1 MEKIQVKE
9 KFEQITAY
17 WDPKRIG
24 TLNGQDVRIAKFKGS
39 FTPHRHV
46 QEDELFYVVEGEI
59 SIKTSEKTFHLEA
72 GEMLIVPAGTE
83 HQPMAEE
90 EALVMMFEPSSTLN
104 TGNVENEMT
113 QKDIGEV

>member
-1 MEKIQVKE
+1 MEKINLKE
-9 KFEQITAY
+9 KFKQIAAY

-24 TLNGQDVRIAKFKGS
+24 SLNGQDVRIAKFKGS
-39 FTPHRHV
+39 FTPHHHA

-59 SIKTSEKTFHLEA
+59 SIKTEENTFHLKA
-72 GEMLIVPAGTE
+72 GEMLIVPAGTQ

-90 EALVMMFEPSSTLN
+90 EALVMMFEPSKTLN

-113 QKDIGEV
+113 KKDIDEV